1 MLFLLFYF
9 DGLSLLMADPEDKD
23 PDDAPVLSQQQLKSI
38 ADLVV
43 ERLSSAVQ
51 PSVASSG
58 SGVTAS
64 DTPTG
69 GEFLE

>member
-1 MLFLLFYF
+1 
-9 DGLSLLMADPEDKD
+9 MADPEDKD
-23 PDDAPVLSQQQLKSI
+23 PGDAPVLNQQQLKSI

-58 SGVTAS
+58 SGAS
-64 DTPTG
+64 DNPAG
-69 GEFLE
+69 GGLLE